1 MTNNVKLNNA
11 VVTPCP
17 ESSILIDMP
26 EDLEKVR
33 KTFVFSDEYRKRIMA
48 QFITL
53 EQTGTAKMRKLRKAG
68 IKSSYK
74 LPNTVSA
81 LFDIGILY
89 SSYVMERR
97 LESGIINAGAV
108 KLRDAHRTATRIA
121 FGTKNLLN
129 VTFDGIGRKK
139 HPVRKI
145 VNRIVKYGLWLI
157 ENPYCEGGCAVVF
170 LNKRGVFQSLNG
182 AVAHLNEDGYMQ
194 YWLNTG
200 TAIHYVYD
208 IDSPSGYRQ
217 GMVPMISIPAEEDK
231 EYYIEAAELW
241 SRRLDWLENMLDIST
256 GGMYSVEKIANAGK
270 ELRIDKGIKKVGRQA
285 LGVTP
290 STYLGHLNNLV
301 IYCGDLKSRIED
313 GEIVAGDG
321 NGLEALESIQELA
334 SKKFGYPITE
344 AEAYKFGGQHRINC
358 FVKGH
363 NQVVKRRAILAI
375 IDRLVETGVIKGVI
389 TLNRTFEDSMKFAQL
404 SGSDWEGYIVVIG
417 DIENV
422 EYFGDTTC
430 VKCST
435 DFSQPLELRLMDIS
449 HTPHGFIPLSK
460 QGLVQMQLTGNK
472 FIEMYKEVAPNSIDR
487 IFNHVEFDDID
498 DETGEYVTDV
508 DASQG
513 AYNITTIQKICPQA
527 MHYDEQ
533 IKRIATQA
541 VVDTINNRLNR
552 CNLTV
557 KGKYLKLVPD
567 FGRFFDAKLLDADEF
582 YSPGWR
588 HEEDETGFDA
598 VIIRYPLVDF
608 GAFIKGRA
616 VSRREMVRRIRK
628 LKLEAYYEDAL
639 FDLLDSVTSAMV
651 MIASMV
657 PGTTNKLSGADFDGD
672 GVCLQS
678 ELAVKK
684 VYMTLQSY
692 ANDFG
697 GSIAGEVYAKFDY
710 DLGPKSF
717 LYAWALD
724 DDNEDRVP
732 NPAIGIIAGY
742 NVTASSMLAMLLNGE
757 MTAEE
762 IFHTL
767 LDAEMEDEKG
777 NIVRIPAGPGIASY
791 RRLFTVNGSNDL
803 GVDVSF
809 VGKEKSYVDEFKL
822 AVRMSDWSI
831 ESCIRMLWDLNAV
844 LSKSMNDV
852 IDAAKNGA
860 QVEVPFLSEIGSR
873 VRSSAV
879 ATRDYAEIRMSR
891 SELKIESFTDVCG
904 SVESKMEQKKMNIL
918 VNDPI
923 GIMKHRIF
931 ELAVVRLRRS
941 LKEEVE
947 QDLEEVSG
955 GISLDRSMK
964 LLADFYQD
972 LMKGEG
978 NDKALAK
985 RQVINMA
992 YALLSQSKINDPEK
1006 LLGIVLKASNYVKE
1020 DEVPHKYSSF
1030 YAQFV
1035 EIVQHY
1041 VEKFCKDARFEMR
1054 VFKFGGG
1061 KAMLGQKVSFVNGV
1075 SEDGFYVKSR
1085 VTGEFCLELD
1095 KYNKPIISRSVM
1107 DMIPQY
1113 EGNNKVAVMKVWKQY
1128 FGQGKKRVCLDPD
1141 FEVEKRISRIEN
1153 LRERNGL
1160 KCQVKLFN
1168 PETQEFVEGD
1178 IHYIAWNTVVPALV
1192 SNCGPIGYIQ
1202 IPAGN
1207 STYLTHI
1214 LNKEYTI
1221 TNVMKMGKQLE
1232 TVCVIA
1238 EEV

>member
-1 MTNNVKLNNA
+1 MEMNVEKVIVSESASAN
-11 VVTPCP
+11 VV
-17 ESSILIDMP
+17 INMP

-33 KTFVFSDEYRKRIMA
+33 KNFVFSEEYRMRILA
-48 QFITL
+48 QFVTL
-53 EQTGTAKMRKLRKAG
+53 EQTGTAKMRQLRKAG
-68 IKSSYK
+68 IKYTKK

-97 LESGIINAGAV
+97 LASGIITAGAV
-108 KLRDAHRTATRIA
+108 KLRDAHRTATRVA

-157 ENPYCEGGCAVVF
+157 ENPHCEGGCAVVF

-194 YWLNTG
+194 YWLHTDS
-200 TAIHYVYD
+200 AIHYMYD

-217 GMVPMISIPAEEDK
+217 GMVPMIAIPAEEDW
-231 EYYIEAAELW
+231 EYYIEADKLW
-241 SRRLDWLENMLDIST
+241 NRRLDWLENMLDIST

-290 STYLGHLNNLV
+290 STFLGHLNNLV
-301 IYCGDLKSRIED
+301 FYCGELKADVD
-313 GEIVAGDG
+313 GNVFKSGDG
-321 NGLEALESIQELA
+321 DAMEAVEAIQRMAEER
-334 SKKFGYPITE
+334 FGYPISE
-344 AEAYKFGGQHRINC
+344 LEAYKFGGQHRINC
-358 FVKGH
+358 CVKGY
-363 NQVVKRRAILAI
+363 NRAVKRRAILAV
-375 IDRLVETGVIKGVI
+375 IDRLMETGIIKGVI
-389 TLNRTFEDSMKFAQL
+389 YLERTFEDSVKFAQL
-404 SGSDWEGYIVVIG
+404 CESEWAGYLVVIG
-417 DIENV
+417 NLWEV
-422 EYFGDTTC
+422 EYFGDLTC

-435 DFSQPLELRLMDIS
+435 DFSKPLELRLMDIS
-449 HTPHGFIPLSK
+449 RTPHGFIPLSK
-460 QGLVQMQLTGNK
+460 QGLVQMQLTGDK
-472 FIEMYKEVAPNSIDR
+472 FVEMYKEVAPSSINR

-498 DETGEYVTDV
+498 EETGEYVTDV

-513 AYNITTIQKICPQA
+513 AYNVTTIQRLCPQA
-527 MHYDEQ
+527 MRYDEQ

-541 VVDTINNRLNR
+541 IVDTVNNRLNR

-567 FGRFFDAKLLDADEF
+567 IGRFFDAKLLDADEF
-582 YSPGWR
+582 YSPGWK

-616 VSRREMVRRIRK
+616 VSRREMVRRIRR

-639 FDLLDSVTSAMV
+639 FDLLNSITSAMV

-742 NVTASSMLAMLLNGE
+742 NVTASSRLAMLLDGE
-757 MTAEE
+757 AAPEE
-762 IFHTL
+762 IMHDL
-767 LDAEMEDEKG
+767 LDMEMEDEKG
-777 NIVRIPAGPGIASY
+777 NIVRIPAEPGELPY
-791 RRLFTVNGSNDL
+791 QRLFTADGSNDL

-809 VGKEKSYVDEFKL
+809 AGKERSYVEEFKI
-822 AVRMSDWSI
+822 AVRMSDWSL
-831 ESCIRMLWDLNAV
+831 ESVIRILWDLNAV

-860 QVEVPFLSEIGSR
+860 QVEVPFLYEIGSR

-879 ATRDYAEIRMSR
+879 ATKDYAEIRMSR

-904 SVESKMEQKKMNIL
+904 SIESKIEQRKINIL

-923 GIMKHRIF
+923 GIMKHRVF
-931 ELAVVRLRRS
+931 ELAVIRLRRS

-947 QDLEEVSG
+947 QDLEEMSG
-955 GISLDRSMK
+955 GVSLDRSMK

-972 LMKGEG
+972 LMKGDG

-992 YALLSQSKINDPEK
+992 YALLSKAGINDPEK

-1020 DEVPHKYSSF
+1020 EEVPHKYSSF

-1035 EIVQHY
+1035 EIVRHY

-1061 KAMLGQKVSFVNGV
+1061 KAVLGQKVSFVNGV

-1095 KYNKPIISRSVM
+1095 EYNKPVISRSVM
-1107 DMIPQY
+1107 DMVPQY
-1113 EGNNKVAVMKVWKQY
+1113 EGNDKVAVLKVWKQF
-1128 FGQGKKRVCLDPD
+1128 FGQGKKRECLDPD
-1141 FEVEKRISRIEN
+1141 FDVEKRISRIEN
-1153 LRERNGL
+1153 L
-1160 KCQVKLFN
+1160 
-1168 PETQEFVEGD
+1168 
-1178 IHYIAWNTVVPALV
+1178 
-1192 SNCGPIGYIQ
+1192 
-1202 IPAGN
+1202 
-1207 STYLTHI
+1207 I
-1214 LNKEYTI
+1214 LLDFQRHKDAQ
-1221 TNVMKMGKQLE
+1221 QL
-1232 TVCVIA
+1232 
-1238 EEV
+1238 